1 MSLLVLRGHDIT
13 AFQQSIMKKHMFP
26 TAPEVLVAV
35 DRFWSGVWLLALR
48 RWWQE
53 RKLADALEET
63 GEQSIITR
71 RVTERYR
78 VLERSMCF
86 WRASPPL
93 VLNALEAG
101 HRAGIPLDDLQML
114 ALNRDLR
121 VEGNTVKVRRN
132 WWIKLLAPLAVA
144 VVVLNW
150 ARLSTL
156 VVLASAPWWAKLT
169 ALLVITVLFWWF
181 WRGFALYTTRANT
194 AIKRSGAA
202 MEAVA
207 LSLGREP
214 AKVHAAD
221 FQRK

>member
-1 MSLLVLRGHDIT
+1 MSLLALREHDVT
-13 AFQQSIMKKHMFP
+13 ACQRSIMKKHMFS
-26 TAPEVLVAV
+26 TATAVLAAV

-63 GEQSIITR
+63 GEQSLITR

-78 VLERSMCF
+78 VLERCMCF
-86 WRASPPL
+86 WRTSPPL
-93 VLNALEAG
+93 VLDTLEAG
-101 HRAGIPLDDLQML
+101 QRAGIPLDDLQLL

-121 VEGNTVKVRRN
+121 VVGNTVKVRRSR
-132 WWIKLLAPLAVA
+132 WIKLLTPLAIA

-150 ARLSTL
+150 ARLSAL

-169 ALLVITVLFWWF
+169 ALLVITMLLWWF
-181 WRGFALYTTRANT
+181 WRGFALYTTRANK

-202 MEAVA
+202 VEAVA

-214 AKVHAAD
+214 AKVHTAD